1 MKRSNRL
8 IILVGII
15 LAIIVAGG
23 VFLLAGNGGGGGGN
37 NGVGNNNPTTQ
48 KVVVATLPLS
58 LGTVIDSSTML
69 TTKDVDVTTVPP
81 GAITDAT
88 SVNGFVL
95 RKDVPQGNVI
105 TDADFTVTGQQ
116 SNQDIL
122 RALKPG
128 YRAMAVQVDQV
139 TGVGTL
145 IQPGDFVDV
154 VLSMEGTDNKF
165 PVVVEKAPT
174 REGSPLTTVRN
185 FATANGL
192 LNATSVKVLVQ
203 NVQVLGAL
211 LPAPET
217 TNGQQPQ
224 PSQNPGSSGTAL
236 NGQQEIVIMA
246 LTPQQVEL
254 VRFTQL
260 DGNLSLVLRSTGD
273 KDKAPDTTTGITLRI
288 MVDQYGV
295 VVPKIVLAAQ
305 P

>member
-1 MKRSNRL
+1 LKRSNRL

-23 VFLLAGNGGGGGGN
+23 VFLLANGGGGGGGGG
-37 NGVGNNNPTTQ
+37 GVGNNPTTQ
-48 KVVVATLPLS
+48 KVVVALTPLA

-69 TTKDVDVTTVPP
+69 TTKDVDVTTVPA
-81 GAITDAT
+81 GAVTDSA

-95 RKDVPQGNVI
+95 RRDVLQGDVI
-105 TDADFTVTGQQ
+105 VDSDFNVTGQV

-122 RALKPG
+122 KNLKKG
-128 YRAMAVQVDQV
+128 FRAMAVQVDQV

-145 IQPGDFVDV
+145 VQPGDYVDI
-154 VLSMEGTDNKF
+154 VLTMEGTDNKF
-165 PVVVEKAPT
+165 PVTVEKAPT

-185 FATANGL
+185 FAVVNNL

-211 LPAPET
+211 LPPPET
-217 TNGQQPQ
+217 TSGQQPA
-224 PSQNPGSSGTAL
+224 PSSNPGSSGVAL
-236 NGQQEIVIMA
+236 NGQQEIVILA

-254 VRFTQL
+254 TRFVQL

-273 KDKAPDTTTGITLRI
+273 KDSPPDSTTGVTLRI
-288 MVDQYGV
+288 LVDQYGV
-295 VVPKIVLAAQ
+295 VVPKMVLSAQ